1 MKKRITAYLLAFA
14 LLCASIPSAF
24 AVQTEVR
31 PDANRFVTRA
41 GVSGTVYQAKVYSQA
56 EHEAQLKNATFTTIA
71 CSKNYA
77 QNDGSVSKNAAEMTT
92 DNFSSYGEQLPNY
105 YYNFGKKSI
114 YVGSA
119 MKKRVPAVPSSAMT
133 TPANKSWALRFPF
146 RSVRSS
152 ASARMTII
160 RCCTISQW
168 I

>member
-1 MKKRITAYLLAFA
+1 MQKRITAYLLAFA

-105 YYNFGKKSI
+105 Y
-114 YVGSA
+114 
-119 MKKRVPAVPSSAMT
+119 
-133 TPANKSWALRFPF
+133 
-146 RSVRSS
+146 
-152 ASARMTII
+152 
-160 RCCTISQW
+160 
-168 I
+168 

>member
-41 GVSGTVYQAKVYSQA
+41 GVSGTVYQAKVYSQT

-114 YVGSA
+114 AFSEE
-119 MKKRVPAVPSSAMT
+119 M
-133 TPANKSWALRFPF
+133 
-146 RSVRSS
+146 
-152 ASARMTII
+152 
-160 RCCTISQW
+160 
-168 I
+168 

>member
-105 YYNFGKKSI
+105 YYNFGKKI
-114 YVGSA
+114 CRRA
-119 MKKRVPAVPSSAMT
+119 PAVPSSAMT
-133 TPANKSWALRFPF
+133 TPANESWALRFPF

-160 RCCTISQW
+160 RCCTISRW

>member
-71 CSKNYA
+71 CSKKLCTERWLSE
-77 QNDGSVSKNAAEMTT
+77 QKCGGNDDG
-92 DNFSSYGEQLPNY
+92 
-105 YYNFGKKSI
+105 
-114 YVGSA
+114 
-119 MKKRVPAVPSSAMT
+119 
-133 TPANKSWALRFPF
+133 
-146 RSVRSS
+146 
-152 ASARMTII
+152 
-160 RCCTISQW
+160 
-168 I
+168 